1 MSNLGLSLR
10 THRVRD
16 LGTCGLTSVS
26 FFPMYVLSVPLSH
39 EHLMHQFNSF
49 LRQADPNNPPE
60 GFFPDGDIK
69 SFVDF
74 GAINQ
79 E

>member
-1 MSNLGLSLR
+1 MTLSE
-10 THRVRD
+10 
-16 LGTCGLTSVS
+16 
-26 FFPMYVLSVPLSH
+26 FY
-39 EHLMHQFNSF
+39 EQFNAF
-49 LRQADPNNPPE
+49 LRQTDPNNPPE
-60 GFFPDGDIK
+60 GFFPDEDIK